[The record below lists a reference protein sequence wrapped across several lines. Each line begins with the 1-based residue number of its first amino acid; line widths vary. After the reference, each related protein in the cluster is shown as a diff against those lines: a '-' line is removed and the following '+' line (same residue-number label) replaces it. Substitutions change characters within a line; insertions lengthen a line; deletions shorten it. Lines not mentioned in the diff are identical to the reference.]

1 MRFGQKLSEELMLES
16 HWFDHIVLISS
27 GEDKADEDNADED
40 NADEDNADE
49 DIADEDN
56 ADGDDND
63 DEVWL
68 GSREISA

>member
-1 MRFGQKLSEELMLES
+1 MLES

-27 GEDKADEDNADED
+27 GEDNADED
-40 NADEDNADE
+40 NADEDN
-49 DIADEDN
+49 ADEDN

>member
-1 MRFGQKLSEELMLES
+1 MLES

-27 GEDKADEDNADED
+27 GEDNADED
-40 NADEDNADE
+40 N
-49 DIADEDN
+49 ADEDN

-63 DEVWL
+63 DEVWP